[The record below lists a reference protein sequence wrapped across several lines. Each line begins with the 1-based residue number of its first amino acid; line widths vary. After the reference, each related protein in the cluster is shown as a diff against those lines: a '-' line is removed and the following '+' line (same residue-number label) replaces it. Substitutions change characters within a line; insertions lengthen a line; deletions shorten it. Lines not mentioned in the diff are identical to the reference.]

1 MYNNIQ
7 KILAFYLEAPRSS
20 SRRTFV
26 SFLNRLESNNVGC
39 TGIVMLKGG
48 CRCCCCEPATRS
60 NSHSCSLILQ
70 HPKCTVHFLFGRWG
84 FHFSFESARMANRV
98 FNKTLNQFYFYKTTN
113 YAFLIKGYINLL
125 NFILLAKFSNLF
137 DTTRYVENFSKIE
150 PLGGADIVRIKSV
163 L

>member
-70 HPKCTVHFLFGRWG
+70 HPKCTVHFLFGRGWG
-84 FHFSFESARMANRV
+84 FHFSFEAREWRIEFLTKHWINSIFIRLRTMPFWSRAILIYW
-98 FNKTLNQFYFYKTTN
+98 TSFYWPN
-113 YAFLIKGYINLL
+113 FLI
-125 NFILLAKFSNLF
+125 FS
-137 DTTRYVENFSKIE
+137 TRLVM
-150 PLGGADIVRIKSV
+150 
-163 L
+163 